1 MTKQV
6 DVTPGISTTR
16 SDGSGPSRLPAP
28 QVKFTMGSGPVGI
41 HERVSLAL
49 ARAPLYHQD
58 PDFQATFRDTT
69 EKLRRVFRTAHDAF
83 IMQGEAVLG
92 LEAAAANLVEPG
104 DKCLNLVSGVYGA
117 GYRRYFERYG
127 GQVVELAVPYDEAI
141 DPAEVEKALQREGG
155 VKLIAVVH
163 SETPSGTINPVR
175 EIAALAREYGALT
188 IVDAVSSLGGMPVEV
203 DEWGLDVT
211 VGGPH
216 KCLGAVPG
224 SALVAVSD
232 RAWEKMLRKSQP
244 LRRGYLSMLDWKE
257 GWLGEGRFPFTAF
270 VANIVGL
277 HEALT
282 ARLEEGLENSF
293 ARHDLTARMCRA
305 GVRALGLELWP
316 AREAIMGNCVTAI
329 KVPAGMN
336 EDEIKLTMNK
346 RYGVVIS
353 GGLKELHGKLL
364 RIGHM
369 GHMAQPMYVVVAL
382 AALERTLHDLGYPL
396 RFGAGVGAALAALDA
411 GG

>member
-1 MTKQV
+1 MPLDSIEAVKPQSNNGRAW
-6 DVTPGISTTR
+6 P
-16 SDGSGPSRLPAP
+16 LPAP

-58 PDFQATFRDTT
+58 PDFQDLFRDTT
-69 EKLRRVFRTAHDAF
+69 EKLRRVFHTQHDAF

-127 GQVVELAVPYDEAI
+127 GRVVEVSVPYDEAL
-141 DPAEVEKALQREGG
+141 DPAAVEQVLKREGD
-155 VKLIAVVH
+155 VNLIALVH
-163 SETPSGTINPVR
+163 SETPSGTVNPVR
-175 EIAALAREYGALT
+175 EIAALAQQYEALT
-188 IVDAVSSLGGMPVEV
+188 IVDVVSSLGGQPVEM
-203 DEWGLDVT
+203 DEWGLDVA
-211 VGGPH
+211 VAGPH
-216 KCLGAVPG
+216 KCLGGVPG

-232 RAWEKMLRKSQP
+232 HAWAKMLKKPNP
-244 LRRGYLSMLDWKE
+244 LRRGYLSLLDWKE

-270 VANIVGL
+270 VTNIIGL

-282 ARLEEGLENSF
+282 MRLEEGLENSF
-293 ARHDLTARMCRA
+293 ARHDLAARMARA
-305 GVRALGLELWP
+305 GARALGLELWP
-316 AREAIMGNCVTAI
+316 ARDEIMANCVTAI
-329 KVPAGMN
+329 KVPAGLN
-336 EDEIKLTMNK
+336 EDEIKLLMNK

-364 RIGHM
+364 RLGHM

-382 AALERTLHDLGYPL
+382 GALERTLHDLGYPVK
-396 RFGAGVGAALAALDA
+396 FGVGVGAALAALSE
-411 GG
+411 

>member
-1 MTKQV
+1 MPLDSIEAVKPQSNNGRAW
-6 DVTPGISTTR
+6 P
-16 SDGSGPSRLPAP
+16 LPAP

-58 PDFQATFRDTT
+58 PDFQDLFRDTT
-69 EKLRRVFRTAHDAF
+69 EKLRRVFHTQHDAF

-127 GQVVELAVPYDEAI
+127 GRVVEVSVPYDEAL
-141 DPAEVEKALQREGG
+141 DPAAVEQVLKREGD
-155 VKLIAVVH
+155 VKLIALVH
-163 SETPSGTINPVR
+163 SETPSGTVNPVR
-175 EIAALAREYGALT
+175 EIAALAQQYEALT
-188 IVDAVSSLGGMPVEV
+188 IVDVVSSLGGQPVEM
-203 DEWGLDVT
+203 DEWGLDVA
-211 VGGPH
+211 VAGPH
-216 KCLGAVPG
+216 KCLGGVPG

-232 RAWEKMLRKSQP
+232 HAWAKMLKKPNP
-244 LRRGYLSMLDWKE
+244 LRRGYLSLLDWKE

-270 VANIVGL
+270 VTNIIGL

-282 ARLEEGLENSF
+282 MRLEEGLENSF
-293 ARHDLTARMCRA
+293 ARHDLAARMARA
-305 GVRALGLELWP
+305 GARALGLELWP
-316 AREAIMGNCVTAI
+316 ARDEIMANCVTAI
-329 KVPAGMN
+329 KVPAGLN
-336 EDEIKLTMNK
+336 EDEIKLLMNK

-364 RIGHM
+364 RLGHM

-382 AALERTLHDLGYPL
+382 GALERTLHDLGYPVK
-396 RFGAGVGAALAALDA
+396 FGVGVGAALAALSE
-411 GG
+411 